1 MRRIFIVVRDAGKG
15 LTCRDV
21 RIFSQD
27 LFVHRHRLIPQYSG
41 RRNIR
46 VGTPDGR
53 FTKRISAVTLHEFR
67 TIFNKDEIETMQE
80 NGMLDYN
87 PNETEVY
94 YKYPIFR
101 AEVYKKY
108 GIKKGE

>member
-1 MRRIFIVVRDAGKG
+1 MRRIFIVVMDAGKG
-15 LTCRDV
+15 LACRDV

-67 TIFNKDEIETMQE
+67 MIFNKDEIETMQE